1 MKRFAIILTLILT
14 MMFPTIARASEF
26 DNCPRIE
33 QNGITYVL
41 FNHWAM
47 VENVTDC
54 ENIVIPN
61 SIRNKGLIYFVV
73 AVWDDTF
80 NTMSS
85 LCTIDFQTT
94 NLETVE
100 DFTIFSN
107 PDIKVTVHD
116 ESTYDWFN
124 ECGVNVTL
132 AN

>member
-1 MKRFAIILTLILT
+1 MKRLMVVMVLVLSVL
-14 MMFPTIARASEF
+14 FPTVAHASQF
-26 DNCPRIE
+26 DSYPRIE

-47 VENVTDC
+47 VEETADC
-54 ENIVIPN
+54 EDIVIPS

-80 NTMSS
+80 NTMPS
-85 LCTIDFQTT
+85 LQMVDFQTPY
-94 NLETVE
+94 LETVE

-132 AN
+132 AK